1 MNWWTTH
8 VEHTMQYAKAAKAG
22 DRIGMLQHML
32 DLLRGLGVWGQIVKK
47 KVGSDVNAMLA
58 QGLMAEHII
67 GAKLLADRSP
77 VDDQMAV
84 GIALQLVAR
93 NADAQAIFLGAAIE
107 GFPATDYR
115 KLFGTHLEATA
126 NYIKDIASGN
136 EASFNGHFAAA
147 KKNAMDLDQ
156 FTAKALLSPA

>member
-1 MNWWTTH
+1 MH
-8 VEHTMQYAKAAKAG
+8 VQHTMEYAKAAKAG
-22 DRIGMLQHML
+22 DRMGMLQHLL
-32 DLLRGLGVWGQIVKK
+32 DLLRGLGVWGQILKK
-47 KVGSDVNAMLA
+47 KMGSDVNGMLA

-67 GAKLLADRSP
+67 GAKLLSDRQP
-77 VDDQMAV
+77 ADDQTAV

-107 GFPATDYR
+107 GFPATDFR
-115 KLFGTHLEATA
+115 KLFGAHLEATA
-126 NYIKDIASGN
+126 NYIKDIASSD

-156 FTAKALLSPA
+156 FTAKTLLNPA